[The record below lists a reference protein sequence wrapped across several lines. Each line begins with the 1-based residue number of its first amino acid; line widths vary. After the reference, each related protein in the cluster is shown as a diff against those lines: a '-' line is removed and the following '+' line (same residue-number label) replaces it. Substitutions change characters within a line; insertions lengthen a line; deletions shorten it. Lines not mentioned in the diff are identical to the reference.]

1 MARYKLMKSF
11 MFGGK
16 IYTPQMQISQIPAD
30 VLKAI
35 KERGGLKELEGK
47 GVKPRAKAVATPD
60 KDTESSKA

>member
-16 IYTPQMQISQIPAD
+16 IYTPSTPMSQIPAD

-35 KERGGLKELEGK
+35 KLRGGLKEMEGK
-47 GVKPRAKAVATPD
+47 GVKPRAKAVVAD
-60 KDTESSKA
+60 KVEGE